1 MAASRVRG
9 PQRDHPSR
17 AGMRA
22 KTAGPET
29 PAALGYRMPAEW
41 EPQRATWLAWPHNR
55 SDWPGKFAP
64 IPYVYA
70 EIVRALLISN
80 QARAAQVELFVNNEA
95 GEAAARA
102 ILTDANVLPALE
114 GRIAFHR

>member
-1 MAASRVRG
+1 MTTKRQRPAA
-9 PQRDHPSR
+9 PALPAQRQRP
-17 AGMRA
+17 AAPALPTG
-22 KTAGPET
+22 T

-41 EPQRATWLAWPHNR
+41 EPQRATWLAWPHHR

-70 EIVRALLISN
+70 EIVRHL
-80 QARAAQVELFVNNEA
+80 ARAARVELIVNDGAE
-95 GEAAARA
+95 EERARA

-114 GRIAFHR
+114 GRIG